1 LCTFHWDGALF
12 FLVSFQTHLGKK
24 RRLLETRKAGKGVAD
39 GKERQKKERE
49 KEERGRRTKNRE
61 EPRRLARFSSLA
73 RRAGQGKGAGVQD
86 KGSVVRKK
94 IRKD

>member
-39 GKERQKKERE
+39 GKERQK
-49 KEERGRRTKNRE
+49 NRE